1 RPPETGR
8 DTGPAPSE
16 GNWPPPPGSR
26 GGPPVSLPSDPPITA
41 RDPVVSTVVASPNL
55 PPAQVINV
63 TSFKMAYE
71 VEDKG
76 ASGIGKAEVWVTR
89 DEGRTWTQWSVVEK
103 PESPLLIDLAKTGN
117 AQVEGVYGF
126 KILLQSGAGLSRDAP
141 K

>member
-1 RPPETGR
+1 MDLGPSPVGTLPPR
-8 DTGPAPSE
+8 
-16 GNWPPPPGSR
+16 PGSP
-26 GGPPVSLPSDPPITA
+26 GGRPIALPSDPIVTPKG
-41 RDPVVSTVVASPNL
+41 DPVGVTMTAAPNL

-71 VEDKG
+71 IEDKG

-89 DEGRTWTQWSVVEK
+89 DDGRTWTQWSVVEK

-141 K
+141 KPGET